1 MNSYPSYKDSGVEWI
16 GGIPSD
22 WVKTKFKWDIFYQEG
37 PGLRTFQFTESG
49 IRVICV
55 SNITEKGIDF
65 STTHTRHISEDEYS
79 EKYRHFTVD
88 DRDIL
93 LSSSGSIGKVS
104 RYYFDGQSVILNTST
119 IRLHSKNRNKV
130 YDDFI
135 PYYLSSEYVQL
146 QLRFLMTGGVVNN
159 FGPSHL
165 DQLFMYLPTI
175 SEQTQ
180 IVSFLDTKTQKIDE
194 LIEKTEQ
201 KIKLLKEK
209 RTSLINHCVT
219 KGLNPNVEMKDSGV
233 EWIGEIPRDWDSLPL
248 KYFGQVTLGKM
259 LTPEDKGGY
268 FLKPYLRS
276 KNIQIEKVNILDLKE
291 MWFSENELNRLR
303 LKKGDLLF
311 NEGGDVGRTCQWNEE
326 INECYIQNSVNRV
339 RLPDDNERYY
349 LHLSILYHS
358 EGYYDSLVNRVSIP
372 HLTKE
377 KLESVKFLRPPLSEQ
392 TQIIEYLDEQTQ
404 KIDSTIEKETQRI
417 ELLKEYRQ
425 SLISEV
431 VTGKVDVRDWKE

>member
-1 MNSYPSYKDSGVEWI
+1 MNPYPSYNDSGVEWI
-16 GGIPSD
+16 GKVPNEWSIVKYKSLGENIVDNIGTEDFKDKKVIHYSIPNVQSFGKGVMELGND
-22 WVKTKFKWDIFYQEG
+22 IKSSKLLFKGGELIISKLNPRKSTVCIVEEFEDNIILG
-37 PGLRTFQFTESG
+37 SG
-49 IRVICV
+49 EFVVLYPKIMD
-55 SNITEKGIDF
+55 S
-65 STTHTRHISEDEYS
+65 
-79 EKYRHFTVD
+79 KY
-88 DRDIL
+88 L
-93 LSSSGSIGKVS
+93 
-104 RYYFDGQSVILNTST
+104 YYFVITSKYTDFLDSCVESVTRSHQRVNPSIIYNS
-119 IRLHSKNRNKV
+119 
-130 YDDFI
+130 YI
-135 PYYLSSEYVQL
+135 PNPSE
-146 QLRFLMTGGVVNN
+146 
-159 FGPSHL
+159 
-165 DQLFMYLPTI
+165 I
-175 SEQTQ
+175 EQTQ

-201 KIKLLKEK
+201 KIELLKEK

-392 TQIIEYLDEQTQ
+392 TQIVEYLDEQTQ
-404 KIDSTIEKETQRI
+404 KIDTTIEKETQRI

-431 VTGKVDVRDWKE
+431 VTGKVDVRDYNG